1 MFINCSSFS
10 KFVPVGVKQTESGS
24 NEHITP
30 QVANESKPGSSS
42 GHDTQECDDDG
53 GLHHTSWINGE
64 IAATN
69 SDSQCPNVSINDN
82 GGTSGSLDASLE
94 PNISV
99 SVEETACRTEDKRNE
114 SASDSKCDVNP
125 SSSHDALEVEN
136 KTGLDSPA
144 EDNTQSCTERMDD
157 TCAVGV
163 TESKVPISD
172 DETYSQSGD
181 KTAASASDSK
191 NFATSTMDYS
201 AVDMGNKTVSLSYPE
216 KDSVL

>member
-1 MFINCSSFS
+1 MFIYCSLTLI
-10 KFVPVGVKQTESGS
+10 KFVPVGANQTESES

-30 QVANESKPGSSS
+30 EVANDSIPGTSS
-42 GHDTQECDDDG
+42 GHDTQECDDG
-53 GLHHTSWINGE
+53 SLHHTSRINGE
-64 IAATN
+64 IASAD
-69 SDSQCPNVSINDN
+69 SDSQCPNVSINDTC
-82 GGTSGSLDASLE
+82 GTSGSLVASLV

-125 SSSHDALEVEN
+125 SSSRDALEVEN

-191 NFATSTMDYS
+191 TFAISTMDYS